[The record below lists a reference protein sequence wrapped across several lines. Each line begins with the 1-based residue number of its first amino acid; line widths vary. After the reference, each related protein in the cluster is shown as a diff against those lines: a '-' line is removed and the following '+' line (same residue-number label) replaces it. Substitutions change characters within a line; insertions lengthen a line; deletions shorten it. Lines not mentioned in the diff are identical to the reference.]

1 MIDRKNKNKYQNES
15 EKLVSEK
22 WKTKLFSGVQW
33 PQEKFL
39 SDYIPFETY
48 LILNIISIS
57 TNRTNELLAV
67 IMVHYSWYTHH
78 ICYKVGPSTF
88 FSAKQF
94 EVFDVELLAVQ
105 DCQRRTIAFYSD
117 VVCSWASAD
126 IPSMPH
132 RAARLHHFP
141 ADRIFAGTLQ
151 KKNLLVV
158 GLCNCIATRC
168 FCDSKGYWSM
178 TVVDW

>member
-1 MIDRKNKNKYQNES
+1 MILKWLIGRTKNKYQ
-15 EKLVSEK
+15 KWKRTLASEK
-22 WKTKLFSGVQW
+22 WKMKLFSGVQW
-33 PQEKFL
+33 LQEKFL
-39 SDYIPFETY
+39 CQIIPFETY

-117 VVCSWASAD
+117 VVCSWASD
-126 IPSMPH
+126 ISSSLH
-132 RAARLHHFP
+132 LAAHFTSSSC
-141 ADRIFAGTLQ
+141 IFG
-151 KKNLLVV
+151 
-158 GLCNCIATRC
+158 C
-168 FCDSKGYWSM
+168 
-178 TVVDW
+178 

>member
-33 PQEKFL
+33 LQDK
-39 SDYIPFETY
+39 
-48 LILNIISIS
+48 
-57 TNRTNELLAV
+57 LLAV
-67 IMVHYSWYTHH
+67 IMVHCSWYTHC

-141 ADRIFAGTLQ
+141 ADGIFAGTLQ
-151 KKNLLVV
+151 KKILLVV